1 MATIQILS
9 VKKLLL
15 AGTVFFNACLLS
27 AQSNSATSALQA
39 LETERAVLAVLKPG
53 SGDSLSPE
61 VVLLQ
66 KQLSACQDSILAIQ
80 QRLMLI
86 VENNNKTKADKAF
99 ATQML
104 ASIHTPEVLDY
115 LFEHEPELQ
124 FGPFGS
130 EQREEDELHRTSMKA
145 IRKEYGNTRNWMVF
159 PYLFQG
165 LKGLSYSEMG
175 IIHQWLSY
183 PTAYNAPWLL
193 LEFMEANASP
203 ESKPV
208 IQYMLSSF
216 PQFKRPKNS
225 KD

>member
-1 MATIQILS
+1 MAIIQLLS

-27 AQSNSATSALQA
+27 AQSNSGLSALRA
-39 LETERAVLAVLKPG
+39 LETNPGVFAVIRTG
-53 SGDSLSPE
+53 TGDTLSPE

-66 KQLSACQDSILAIQ
+66 KQLSAWQDSILAIQ
-80 QRLMLI
+80 QRLILI
-86 VENNNKTKADKAF
+86 VENNNKTKADTAF

-165 LKGLSYSEMG
+165 L
-175 IIHQWLSY
+175 
-183 PTAYNAPWLL
+183 
-193 LEFMEANASP
+193 
-203 ESKPV
+203 
-208 IQYMLSSF
+208 
-216 PQFKRPKNS
+216 
-225 KD
+225 